1 MIEERGRV
9 LSVEQGAVWVE
20 TIRRSACDSCQA
32 RNGCGQSVLQ
42 RLGLGA
48 RQGFVRVLDEQAG
61 RSRQVGDDVIIGIPE
76 NAVLQGSAV
85 VYLIPLGMLFAG
97 ALLAQGLGATEPW
110 IILAGLFGMGIGFA
124 AVRWHGLR
132 SRNNP
137 AFMPRVLGRA
147 AGTVGVV
154 NDIRERSEY

>member
-9 LSVEQGAVWVE
+9 LSVEPGAVWVE
-20 TIRRSACDSCQA
+20 TVRRSACDSCQA

-48 RQGFVRVLDEQAG
+48 RQGFIRVLNEQPE
-61 RSRQVGDDVIIGIPE
+61 RRCQVGDEILIGIPE
-76 NAVLQGSAV
+76 NAVLEGSAV
-85 VYLIPLGMLFAG
+85 VYLIPLVALFAG
-97 ALLAQGLGATEPW
+97 ALLAQAVGAAEPT

-124 AVRWHGLR
+124 AVRWHGRR
-132 SRNNP
+132 SSSNQ
-137 AFMPRVLGRA
+137 AFMPRVLRRA
-147 AGTVGVV
+147 MDSPGVV

>member
-9 LSVEQGAVWVE
+9 LSIEQGAVWVE
-20 TIRRSACDSCQA
+20 TVRRSACDSCQA

-48 RQGFVRVLDEQAG
+48 RQGFLRVVNEQPELHC
-61 RSRQVGDDVIIGIPE
+61 QVGDEVIIGIPE

-85 VYLIPLGMLFAG
+85 VYLMPLMALFVG
-97 ALLAQGLGATEPW
+97 ALLAQAFGAAEPL
-110 IILAGLFGMGIGFA
+110 IILAGIFGMGIGFA

-132 SRNNP
+132 SRSNP
-137 AFMPRVLGRA
+137 VFMPRVLGRTT
-147 AGTVGVV
+147 GTVGVV
-154 NDIRERSEY
+154 NDIRERSED